1 MPTTLAGVLIFV
13 VLLLPGFAYLVGK
26 ERNGTERHTSPF
38 RETVAVVAA
47 SITSELVILALFTFV
62 RWLRPT
68 WTPNVGALIH
78 GGSDYAADHYQS
90 LTTYGLFMLVLAVLI
105 AYLATVPRVRRSRLL
120 KIMPIVRSYPHEST
134 VSAWWMMFE
143 EWKLGRDVKVGCILD
158 DGSYVAGI
166 LKSFNNS
173 ADDSPDRDLVLE
185 APILYR
191 PPGAA
196 DAMPHRVSAVG
207 IPASKIVS
215 MFVGYI
221 NKKKELEEELT
232 PPPNFPA
239 APATP
244 APEAEPVSPA
254 PEAAEESQREEQADR
269 EPKAERPSWHVGPA
283 ARPRDAG
290 PWTRHAGPSPRQ
302 R

>member
-143 EWKLGRDVKVGCILD
+143 KLPNGRKVQVGCNLE
-158 DGSYVAGI
+158 DGSYVSGLLA
-166 LKSFNNS
+166 SFNNS
-173 ADDSPDRDLVLE
+173 ADDSPDRDIVLG
-185 APILYR
+185 APIKYR
-191 PPGAA
+191 PPGKTTDPYPYSSASV
-196 DAMPHRVSAVG
+196 VS
-207 IPASKIVS
+207 IPASRIVS
-215 MFVGYI
+215 TFAGY
-221 NKKKELEEELT
+221 L
-232 PPPNFPA
+232 PRPD
-239 APATP
+239 
-244 APEAEPVSPA
+244 PETLPVRRRSL
-254 PEAAEESQREEQADR
+254 
-269 EPKAERPSWHVGPA
+269 
-283 ARPRDAG
+283 PRLSRLLNLSLLRR
-290 PWTRHAGPSPRQ
+290 WRNRRSL
-302 R
+302 